1 MLGCGNIGTFLL
13 EQLNVVN
20 EGAEKIVA
28 IYSRNYAH
36 TAKIAKKF
44 GANSYDTFK
53 NFLTADLDLVV
64 EVATIEVIKEFTIP
78 ILERK
83 IPLIVSSIGAFSD
96 MKFLNKVKSI
106 SQENNVHVYIPS
118 GAVGGLDVIQSAN
131 VLNGLREVELI
142 TRKPAST
149 LDGSEHMDKEKVV
162 FSGQAKDAIQ
172 LFPRNMNVAIAISLA
187 GIGVERTSVQLI
199 ADPNIENNIH
209 TIKAQ
214 GDFGEF
220 QMEVIN
226 EAMPQNPKTS
236 YLAALSVLS
245 SIKEQNRR
253 IKIV

>member
-131 VLNGLREVELI
+131 VLNGLR
-142 TRKPAST
+142 
-149 LDGSEHMDKEKVV
+149 G
-162 FSGQAKDAIQ
+162 
-172 LFPRNMNVAIAISLA
+172 
-187 GIGVERTSVQLI
+187 
-199 ADPNIENNIH
+199 
-209 TIKAQ
+209 
-214 GDFGEF
+214 
-220 QMEVIN
+220 
-226 EAMPQNPKTS
+226 
-236 YLAALSVLS
+236 
-245 SIKEQNRR
+245 
-253 IKIV
+253 